1 MDYERR
7 FRRAGLP
14 LFIEDYT
21 AASDVF
27 TRVAPL
33 LTLVFLA
40 EMLGAI
46 DLDWTWAANVA
57 AALGGLAILLGV
69 FMVAN
74 RLRGRPL
81 TARPDRVGAV
91 ELALFVIVP
100 GLLPL
105 IFGGQVESSLWTMAG
120 NAALL
125 LLLYLVVGYAL
136 PAILRGALGRLGS
149 ELALS
154 VATLARAVPLLLL
167 FAAVLFVNT
176 EMWQVFSAVPGAF
189 LALLGVMVVTFGLVF
204 LIAQLPEEVRRM
216 EREFAAGHPLTRR
229 QRVNV
234 ALIMLVSHALQVL
247 VVTAAVGGAFVG
259 FGMLAITP
267 GVQESWIGSRGDV
280 LVTFELF
287 GERARI
293 TAELLRVAGGV
304 AGLSGLYYAI
314 AVLTDATYRDQ
325 FLDRLSKDMRDVFAD
340 RARSLEERVRVRAGE
355 RPRARETG
363 HAQGPPRAEVG

>member
-21 AASDVF
+21 AAGDVF
-27 TRVAPL
+27 TRAVPL
-33 LTLVFLA
+33 LSFVFLG

-46 DLDWTWAANVA
+46 DLDWPWPANVA
-57 AALGGLAILLGV
+57 AALGGLAILLGAL
-69 FMVAN
+69 MAAN
-74 RLRGRPL
+74 RLRGRPP
-81 TARPDRVGAV
+81 TARPDRVGVV

-105 IFGGQVESSLWTMAG
+105 IFGGQVESALVTMAG

-125 LLLYLVVGYAL
+125 VLFYLVVGYAL
-136 PAILRGALGRLGS
+136 PAIVRGAVGRLGS

-154 VATLARAVPLLLL
+154 VRTLARAVPLLLL

-176 EMWQVFSAVPGAF
+176 EMWQVFSDVPGPF
-189 LALLGVMVVTFGLVF
+189 LALLGALVVAFGLAF
-204 LIAQLPEEVRRM
+204 LIAQLPAEVRRM
-216 EREFAAGHPLTRR
+216 EDDFACGHPLSRR

-247 VVTAAVGGAFVG
+247 IVTLAVGGAFVG

-267 GVQESWIGSRGDV
+267 AVQESWTGTTGDV
-280 LVTFELF
+280 LVTFELL
-287 GERARI
+287 GEQARI
-293 TAELLRVAGGV
+293 TGELLRVAGGV

-314 AVLTDATYRDQ
+314 AVLTDSTYRDQ
-325 FLDRLSKDMRDVFAD
+325 FLDRLSRDMRDVFAD
-340 RARSLEERVRVRAGE
+340 RARYLDERVRVRTPA
-355 RPRARETG
+355 
-363 HAQGPPRAEVG
+363 

>member
-21 AASDVF
+21 AAGDVF
-27 TRVAPL
+27 TRAVPL
-33 LTLVFLA
+33 LSLVFLG

-46 DLDWTWAANVA
+46 DLDWSPLANIA
-57 AALGGLAILLGV
+57 AALGGLAILLAALMLVNG
-69 FMVAN
+69 
-74 RLRGRPL
+74 LRGRPL

-91 ELALFVIVP
+91 ELGLFVVVP

-105 IFGGQVESSLWTMAG
+105 VFGGQTRSAWVTMAA
-120 NAALL
+120 NALL
-125 LLLYLVVGYAL
+125 LVLFYLVVGYAL
-136 PAILRGALGRLGS
+136 PAIVRGAVGRLGS

-176 EMWQVFSAVPGAF
+176 EMWQVFSDVPGPF
-189 LALLGVMVVTFGLVF
+189 LALLGVVVVVFGLVF
-204 LIAQLPEEVRRM
+204 LIAQLPAEVRRL
-216 EREFAAGHPLTRR
+216 EHEFAAAHPLSRR

-234 ALIMLVSHALQVL
+234 ALVMLVSHALQVL
-247 VVTAAVGGAFVG
+247 VVTVAVGGAFVG

-267 GVQESWIGSRGDV
+267 GVQESWTGSAGDV
-280 LVTFELF
+280 LTSFELF
-287 GERARI
+287 GEEARV
-293 TAELLRVAGGV
+293 TTELLRVAGGV

-325 FLDRLSKDMRDVFAD
+325 FMDRLSTDMGAVFAD
-340 RARSLEERVRVRAGE
+340 RERYLEGRA
-355 RPRARETG
+355 A
-363 HAQGPPRAEVG
+363 